1 LGLYAKASIL
11 RPFSAPP
18 AEPDLTGAI
27 MTLFEMSDYSLT
39 LHRFPRTGDDNAL
52 QAWDAADE
60 YLLDQEIPTG
70 PVFVLNDS
78 FGALTCALVQQG
90 RQVWNISDSLNSQQ
104 AAEKNLAENQLD
116 SSLVTYIDSL
126 SALPI
131 TPAAVLIKVPK
142 TLALL
147 EQQLGMLRTVITAET
162 VIIGGAKAKDIH
174 NSTLALFERIIG
186 DTRTSLAKKKARLI
200 FSTLTVEQVKLREIT
215 LSWPLEGTPYV
226 IHNHANVFSR
236 QSLDIGARFFMRH
249 LPRGL
254 SGDII
259 DLGCGNGV
267 IGMTALA
274 LNPDARMHFVDESWM
289 AVASARLNVDTNLGH
304 ERERCE
310 FTVNNVLSGFA
321 ADSYSAVLCNPP
333 FHQQNA
339 ITEHVAWQMFRDA
352 FRCLHYGGELRIVAN
367 RHLDHQAKLKKLFG
381 NCEVVG
387 SDSKFVV
394 LRSVRLR

>member
-1 LGLYAKASIL
+1 
-11 RPFSAPP
+11 
-18 AEPDLTGAI
+18 

-39 LHRFPRTGDDNAL
+39 LHRFPRTGDDSAL

-60 YLLDQEIPTG
+60 YLLQQEIPAG
-70 PVFVLNDS
+70 PVFVLNDN
-78 FGALTCALVQQG
+78 FGALTCALVHQG
-90 RQVWNISDSLNSQQ
+90 RQVWHISDSLNSQQ
-104 AAEKNLAENQLD
+104 AAQKNLSENQLD
-116 SSLVTYIDSL
+116 SSQVTFIDSL
-126 SALPI
+126 EPLPL
-131 TPAAVLIKVPK
+131 TPAVVLIKIPK

-147 EQQLGMLRTVITAET
+147 EHQLGALRTVITKET

-186 DTRTSLAKKKARLI
+186 ETRTSLAKKKARLI
-200 FSTLTVEQVKLREIT
+200 FSQLTVEQVQLRDIT
-215 LSWPLEGTPYV
+215 LSWPLEGTPYI

-254 SGDII
+254 SGEII

-274 LNPDARMHFVDESWM
+274 SNPEARMHFVDESWM
-289 AVASARLNVDTNLGH
+289 AVASARLNVETNLAH
-304 ERERCE
+304 EQDRCT

-352 FRCLHYGGELRIVAN
+352 FRCLQYGGELRIVGN
-367 RHLDHQAKLKKLFG
+367 RHLDHQNKLKKLFG
-381 NCEVVG
+381 NCEVIG
-387 SDSKFVV
+387 SETKFVV
-394 LRSVRLR
+394 LRSVKLR

>member
-1 LGLYAKASIL
+1 
-11 RPFSAPP
+11 
-18 AEPDLTGAI
+18 

-60 YLLDQEIPTG
+60 YLLDQAIPAG

-78 FGALTCALVQQG
+78 FGALTCALVHQG

-126 SALPI
+126 SPLEV

-147 EQQLGMLRTVITAET
+147 EQQLGMLRAVVTPET

-186 DTRTSLAKKKARLI
+186 ETRTSLAKKKARLI
-200 FSTLTVEQVKLREIT
+200 FSTLTVEQVTLRETT

-236 QSLDIGARFFMRH
+236 QSLDIGARFFKRH

-274 LNPDARMHFVDESWM
+274 LNPEARMHFVDESWM
-289 AVASARLNVDTNLGH
+289 AVASARLNVDTNLAH

-310 FTVNNVLSGFA
+310 FRVNNVLSGFA

-352 FRCLHYGGELRIVAN
+352 FRCLQYGGELRIVAN

-387 SDSKFVV
+387 SESKFVV